1 MWNDD
6 KAMTEASN
14 LTKDNWVLFH
24 LDEKLRTDEDLFWD
38 HGYGLGRF
46 VPGVAGTTDLT
57 TAGTMVT
64 VSPFRASQLDNVF
77 LEQKEDKKL
86 MVSCTELLACG
97 LEVRV
102 TKKAGKY
109 SAKYYSD
116 TDKENGIV
124 VQLKEI
130 TRSLIMKRLDKWSE
144 PAIKKKKEKKNKK
157 NSSNKK
163 RKKNGGD
170 GNGDGGEGEDDQN
183 NGFDMEGGM
192 VAHTNDDSGDGMS
205 KFKCEECQAT
215 SFQSN
220 FVNLP
225 SSHHLSSCTFYKET
239 IPSKKSKT
247 R

>member
-1 MWNDD
+1 
-6 KAMTEASN
+6 
-14 LTKDNWVLFH
+14 
-24 LDEKLRTDEDLFWD
+24 
-38 HGYGLGRF
+38 
-46 VPGVAGTTDLT
+46 
-57 TAGTMVT
+57 MVT
-64 VSPFRASQLDNVF
+64 VSPFRTSQVDGVF

-116 TDKENGIV
+116 TDKKNGIV
-124 VQLKEI
+124 VKLKEV

-144 PAIKKKKEKKNKK
+144 PAIKKKKEKEQKK
-157 NSSNKK
+157 KKGSSNKK

-170 GNGDGGEGEDDQN
+170 DNGDGGEGEDDQN
-183 NGFDMEGGM
+183 NDLDMEGGM
-192 VAHTNDDSGDGMS
+192 VAHTNDDSEDVIS
-205 KFKCEECQAT
+205 NFKCEECQVT
-215 SFQSN
+215 SFKSN
-220 FVNLP
+220 FVKLP

>member
-1 MWNDD
+1 MFMQM
-6 KAMTEASN
+6 MTI
-14 LTKDNWVLFH
+14 
-24 LDEKLRTDEDLFWD
+24 DLC
-38 HGYGLGRF
+38 
-46 VPGVAGTTDLT
+46 
-57 TAGTMVT
+57 
-64 VSPFRASQLDNVF
+64 F
-77 LEQKEDKKL
+77 LKMLHYYCPSIIISILKKKEDKKL

-170 GNGDGGEGEDDQN
+170 ENGDGGEGEDDQN

-192 VAHTNDDSGDGMS
+192 VAHTNDDSEDGKELFYIILMS
-205 KFKCEECQAT
+205 
-215 SFQSN
+215 
-220 FVNLP
+220 V
-225 SSHHLSSCTFYKET
+225 HHLM
-239 IPSKKSKT
+239 
-247 R
+247 

>member
-1 MWNDD
+1 
-6 KAMTEASN
+6 
-14 LTKDNWVLFH
+14 
-24 LDEKLRTDEDLFWD
+24 
-38 HGYGLGRF
+38 
-46 VPGVAGTTDLT
+46 
-57 TAGTMVT
+57 MVT

-163 RKKNGGD
+163 RKTVVMKMAMVEKVKTTKIMVLIWRVAWWRIQTMILKMGLVFLNVKN
-170 GNGDGGEGEDDQN
+170 
-183 NGFDMEGGM
+183 
-192 VAHTNDDSGDGMS
+192 A
-205 KFKCEECQAT
+205 K
-215 SFQSN
+215 SFI
-220 FVNLP
+220 
-225 SSHHLSSCTFYKET
+225 SSFIFMYFL
-239 IPSKKSKT
+239 
-247 R
+247 